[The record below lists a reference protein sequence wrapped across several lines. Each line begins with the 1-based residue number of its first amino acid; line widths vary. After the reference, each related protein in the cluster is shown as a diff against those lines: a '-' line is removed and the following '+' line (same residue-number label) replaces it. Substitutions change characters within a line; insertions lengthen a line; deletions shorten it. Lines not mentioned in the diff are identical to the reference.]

1 MALPKV
7 RQTRS
12 RTNKRRAHHALKKIA
27 VSYCPKCKEAMTPHV
42 TCKNCG
48 FYNGRE
54 VIDVFAKLDKKEK
67 KKKEREVG
75 GNK

>member
-12 RTNKRRAHHALKKIA
+12 RTNKRRAHHALKKAA
-27 VSYCPKCKEAMTPHV
+27 VAVCPKCKEAVTPHLA
-42 TCKNCG
+42 CKNCG

-54 VIDVFAKLDKKEK
+54 VVDVFAKLDKKEK
-67 KKKEREVG
+67 KRKEKAMEA
-75 GNK
+75 NK